1 MGLGRFSIGGTVPK
15 CSSWWYDR
23 FTKPL
28 YWIQVFAP
36 EPIVL
41 NGVYYITLINVQNKR
56 VSGVTTTLFVGF
68 IAPSITGKGAHLV
81 SKTLRRWSNMSSIR
95 PWTERFKTVWEYRTA
110 VIKSY
115 FSMYPDPV
123 CNHGKWRLSYTVVKV
138 DGITP
143 QRWLSRAHDKPR
155 HGSCAIYFPGGIS
168 LGSFAKD
175 VYRIL
180 VVFNSGW
187 IKEYTES
194 TTQLWFANV

>member
-28 YWIQVFAP
+28 YWIQICAP
-36 EPIVL
+36 ELIVQ
-41 NGVYYITLINVQNKR
+41 NGVYYTTLINGQNKR
-56 VSGVTTTLFVGF
+56 VSGVLTTRFVGF
-68 IAPSITGKGAHLV
+68 LAPSITGRGPTLY
-81 SKTLRRWSNMSSIR
+81 LRRWSNTSSIR

-123 CNHGKWRLSYTVVKV
+123 CNHGKWRLSSTVVKV

-143 QRWLSRAHDKPR
+143 QRWLSRALDKPI

-175 VYRIL
+175 VNHIL
-180 VVFNSGW
+180 VV
-187 IKEYTES
+187 
-194 TTQLWFANV
+194 